1 MMEKKSGF
9 QFDNF
14 IIKRSLFEIK
24 EEVEISDLSVA
35 FKPSGRIDYDKGL
48 FHLELSVKISDPNE
62 NFNIEID
69 SLGFFKFDGIKKE
82 ELSSFLFHNA
92 PALLF
97 PYLRAYISSL
107 TTLSGIQ
114 PIVLPTLN
122 LSNLKSELEKNMVEQ
137 GLTE

>member
-1 MMEKKSGF
+1 MESKSGF

-24 EEVEISDLSVA
+24 EEVETSDLSVA
-35 FKPSGRIDYDKGL
+35 FKPSGKIDYTKCL
-48 FHLELSVKISDPNE
+48 FHLGLSVKISNPNE

-69 SLGFFKFDGIKKE
+69 SLGFFKFDGIKKD

-122 LSNLKSELEKNMVEQ
+122 LSNLKSELEKNLVEQ

>member
-122 LSNLKSELEKNMVEQ
+122 LSNLKPELEKNMVEQ